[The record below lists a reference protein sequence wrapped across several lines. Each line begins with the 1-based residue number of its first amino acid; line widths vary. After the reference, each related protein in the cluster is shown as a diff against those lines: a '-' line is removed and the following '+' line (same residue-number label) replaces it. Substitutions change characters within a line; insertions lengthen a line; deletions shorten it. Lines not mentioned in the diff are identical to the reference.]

1 MGLLTTIESNIAT
14 LIQGM
19 TIAGGYN
26 YDWGESNVVDTAKI
40 SVFPNAQIYLI
51 DIDNQDD
58 VDTGAHSQSYRQ
70 LGTFRI
76 VVRGKLASVASKPKN
91 AINAEHNDALDDLL
105 KLFGNN
111 YSIDSSCDVIFFR
124 RAVRDEQQSGDV
136 YSDSDLVTSWDI
148 YYQQDRVDPAV
159 MG

>member
-1 MGLLTTIESNIAT
+1 MGLLTTIETNIAT

-26 YDWGESNVVDTAKI
+26 FDWGESNVVDAALVA
-40 SVFPNAQIYLI
+40 VFPNAQIYLL

-58 VDTGAHSQSYRQ
+58 VDTGAHAQSYRQ

-76 VVRGKLASVASKPKN
+76 VVRGKLASVSSKPKF
-91 AINAEHNDALDDLL
+91 AIHPEHNDALDDLL

-124 RAVRDEQQSGDV
+124 RASRDENQSGDV
-136 YSDSDLVTSWDI
+136 YSDSDLITSWDI
-148 YYQQDRVDPAV
+148 YYQQDRVNPLI